1 MGKDCIA
8 QRGEPKLNVNTL
20 CALPPHSVVNTAK
33 LFLQAVT
40 GHEECVDAL
49 LQHGAKCLLRDSR
62 GRTPIHL
69 SAACGHIGVLGAL
82 LQSATSVDANPAIV
96 DNHGYTALHWACYN
110 G

>member
-1 MGKDCIA
+1 MGNTDFKIPNQLPLACSA
-8 QRGEPKLNVNTL
+8 QHGIFNGMQKF
-20 CALPPHSVVNTAK
+20 S
-33 LFLQAVT
+33 FQAVT

-49 LQHGAKCLLRDSR
+49 LQHGANCLFRDSR

-82 LQSATSVDANPAIV
+82 LQSAASMDANPAMV